1 MLVQLSS
8 KSGSF
13 PEEIQKLYDQCE
25 DKKHQATV
33 SCLTEVFVS
42 ILKRLQPAYIVL
54 DALDECSMIHSP
66 EREAMLKLLKRIRAE
81 ELHHVNI
88 LILSRKERDIEDA
101 LEHVHTKSLCIQN
114 AAVDNDIRVHVRRL
128 LADDSRLRKW
138 SPTIKIEI
146 ESSLIL
152 GAHGM

>member
-8 KSGSF
+8 KSTSF
-13 PEEIQKLYDQCE
+13 PEEIQKLHDQCE
-25 DKKHQATV
+25 DKKQHATV
-33 SCLTEVFVS
+33 SGLTEAFVS
-42 ILKRLQPAYIVL
+42 ILVRLQPVYVVL
-54 DALDECSMIHSP
+54 DALDECSTIHSP

-81 ELHHVNI
+81 ELCHVNI
-88 LILSRKERDIEDA
+88 LILSRKELDIEEG
-101 LEHVHTKSLCIQN
+101 LKHVHTKTLCIQN

-146 ESSLIL
+146 ETSLIV

>member
-8 KSGSF
+8 KSSSF
-13 PEEIQKLYDQCE
+13 PEEIQKLHDQCE
-25 DKKHQATV
+25 DKKQQATV
-33 SCLTEVFVS
+33 SGLTEAFVS
-42 ILKRLQPAYIVL
+42 ILERLQPAYVVL
-54 DALDECSMIHSP
+54 DALDECSTIHSP

-81 ELHHVNI
+81 KLHHVNI
-88 LILSRKERDIEDA
+88 LILSRKERDIEDG
-101 LEHVHTKSLCIQN
+101 LNHVHTQTLCIQN
-114 AAVDNDIRVHVRRL
+114 AAVDTDIRVHVRRL

-138 SPTIKIEI
+138 SPTVKIEI